1 MTEITSQVAP
11 EPPKLHPEVAD
22 IKWSDAPRIV
32 ASGACMGTA
41 DLVPGVSGGT
51 MAVAL
56 GIYREFLA
64 AITSVNLDSA
74 RALLRFRVRELLAI
88 VHWRFIACLGAGILI
103 ALVLMGKVVGLPQMI
118 TTNPK
123 PVYAVF
129 FGLVLA
135 SVFVL
140 ARRVGSWSAGPLF
153 ALPFGS
159 AAGFVAVQLVPVQTP
174 ETAPFVFLCGMIAI
188 TAMILPG
195 ISGSFMLLVLGKYE
209 FIITAVLSLQL
220 GVAVPFALG
229 CLVGIMV
236 FSRVLGWLLDSF
248 HDIMVSLLT
257 GLLVG
262 SLIRIWPY
270 QHTKTEMIREK
281 LRIVSAQAYWPES
294 FELSTLG
301 LIVFGLVLVIGIESL
316 AARRAET

>member
-1 MTEITSQVAP
+1 
-11 EPPKLHPEVAD
+11 
-22 IKWSDAPRIV
+22 
-32 ASGACMGTA
+32 
-41 DLVPGVSGGT
+41 
-51 MAVAL
+51 
-56 GIYREFLA
+56 
-64 AITSVNLDSA
+64 
-74 RALLRFRVRELLAI
+74 
-88 VHWRFIACLGAGILI
+88 
-103 ALVLMGKVVGLPQMI
+103 
-118 TTNPK
+118 
-123 PVYAVF
+123 
-129 FGLVLA
+129 
-135 SVFVL
+135 
-140 ARRVGSWSAGPLF
+140 
-153 ALPFGS
+153 
-159 AAGFVAVQLVPVQTP
+159 VAVQLVPVQTP